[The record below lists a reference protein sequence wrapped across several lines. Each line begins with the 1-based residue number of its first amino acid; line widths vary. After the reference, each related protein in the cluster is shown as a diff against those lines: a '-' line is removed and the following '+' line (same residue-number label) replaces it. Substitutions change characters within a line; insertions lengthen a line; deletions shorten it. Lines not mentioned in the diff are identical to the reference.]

1 MRAAWPLEWN
11 ARQVAAP
18 YCQSRAQ
25 IESPLCRALREENLR
40 YRATALAPAHDAAH
54 SAPHSPL
61 MKNGIACTLVDH
73 AREASCGGSRV
84 QRLRMVLRGSVTQ
97 EHDFCRRIMEV
108 GEGEKRPHGRTGD
121 G

>member
-1 MRAAWPLEWN
+1 MLGWEVYTIVLISRMRTMTRWSGIRAFYLKILDSDRLSRLSDLHMRMQRTPL
-11 ARQVAAP
+11 
-18 YCQSRAQ
+18 
-25 IESPLCRALREENLR
+25 L
-40 YRATALAPAHDAAH
+40 T
-54 SAPHSPL
+54 PL

-97 EHDFCRRIMEV
+97 EHDFCRRIMEG